1 MDTNSNSDEKSIIDF
16 DDEYSENKINEN
28 KNNIT
33 DNENNNINKSGQMN
47 HPKNDNFQ
55 EEEDQAIAAIED
67 EEEEN
72 VEEEKEIIND
82 PKVKELNEIDINN
95 KQAIIDFLMQDN
107 LITKKPIKK
116 EDFMKDQNKNKYLYV
131 NSSVKKKT
139 TNGTQK
145 NSFGRVG
152 YQIEH
157 EEGDPQFVKDINVA
171 ANLLKDQI
179 QEENK
184 DVAKLLFDD
193 ITPNLTTKKII
204 TRKEIGEKVQ
214 KALENKRKNLERI
227 EKEMYQEQKSIE
239 TFTPAIN
246 HKANEGERRDLQTFL
261 QSQNDFQKRVEEKKN
276 SLLVKK
282 EEEIKKINIGKPKI
296 NKHSEQLSKISNGE
310 PVYMRLY
317 NKRNIKEK
325 KEEEEKKENN
335 QKKEEDKKRK
345 EKSQKKNNP
354 YSHIRSKINILR
366 KSPSQAGGNAI
377 KDEVILS
384 KTNAK
389 NNSKVKIPFDRN
401 SKSLNKRDK
410 SESDIFRNRNK
421 KLFDI
426 KDLPTNKMLWSKFIK
441 DFDEALINLNED
453 NNNMEENI
461 EELDLYQYHKLLF
474 LLCLVTYPP
483 EQKENEQKNE
493 NNKQMEVIPETNVES
508 MIKIDENNL
517 INDSFNLLKLDQDKV
532 KTINI
537 RNFLMFVLDNQN
549 YDLYQ
554 QYKTNHEQE
563 LKDLF
568 PTDKFK
574 KEEIPELILKKQ
586 NEQLLSNVDKSN
598 KKNNK
603 YFYVSHDNKI
613 IFTLD
618 KSNNIKKDFSMFSLN
633 YRNKRRK
640 TKEDQII
647 NIIKQQYP
655 FKPTIN
661 VRSEK
666 LYQKYKDKVYAIHS
680 DTVTSN
686 NSQYKKESMEYID
699 RILLLDKRRLAEN
712 QKIKEELLKKE
723 TKECTFKPKI
733 NQTYPLKKKENK
745 ENFETKNENKENNE
759 NKGNNE
765 SNSINKKNNSKN
777 KSRFDQLY
785 EHGKKYIQ
793 SKKNKSREEIEL
805 ERQKNECTFQPNIKN
820 LNAQKI
826 PLTKFTNDIYNE
838 KEYKYLYERLK
849 HGRLERMVKDSN
861 NDRYG
866 LNNELKQFVKD
877 NKEFN
882 YIQNQAYFEP
892 ENPYYYNNNQNDFE
906 NNFNNE
912 TNMFQDETMNETNIR
927 NDGEEEDNNSEEGA
941 PEKKDEIPMLIIDV
955 NIRQGVKK
963 KIFVYEGDTPEELAD
978 KFAKKHNLDTETKN
992 KLQSLIQSHMVKL
1005 LTKIEEENQSS
1016 KSQNSQ
1022 NQKIL

>member
-1 MDTNSNSDEKSIIDF
+1 MDTSDEKSIIDF
-16 DDEYSENKINEN
+16 DDEYCENKTNEN

-33 DNENNNINKSGQMN
+33 NNENNDMNKGDQMN
-47 HPKNDNFQ
+47 NQKNNNLQ
-55 EEEDQAIAAIED
+55 EEEDQAIAALED

-72 VEEEKEIIND
+72 VEVKEIIND

-95 KQAIIDFLMQDN
+95 KKEIIDILMQDI
-107 LITKKPIKK
+107 LITKKPIKND
-116 EDFMKDQNKNKYLYV
+116 DFMKEQNKNKYANV
-131 NSSVKKKT
+131 NSTVKKKN
-139 TNGTQK
+139 TNPAQK
-145 NSFGRVG
+145 NSFGRTG

-171 ANLLKDQI
+171 AYLLKDQI

-193 ITPNLTTKKII
+193 ITPNLTSKKVI

-214 KALENKRKNLERI
+214 MALEKKRKNLERI
-227 EKEMYQEQKSIE
+227 EKEMYQEQKSVE
-239 TFTPAIN
+239 TFTPEII
-246 HKANEGERRDLQTFL
+246 HRANEGDRRDLETFL
-261 QSQNDFQKRVEEKKN
+261 KSQNDFQKRVEKKKN
-276 SLLVKK
+276 NMLVKK
-282 EEEIKKINIGKPKI
+282 EEEIKKLNVGKPII
-296 NKHSEQLSKISNGE
+296 NKYSDQNLKNNNGE
-310 PVYMRLY
+310 PVYLRLY
-317 NKRNIKEK
+317 NQRNITEKKEKEEKKTNQK
-325 KEEEEKKENN
+325 KEEEEK
-335 QKKEEDKKRK
+335 RAK
-345 EKSQKKNNP
+345 EKSQKKKNL
-354 YSHIRSKINILR
+354 YSHVKSKINILR
-366 KSPSQAGGNAI
+366 KSPSQAGGNVF
-377 KDEVILS
+377 KDDVLLNKANS
-384 KTNAK
+384 K
-389 NNSKVKIPFDRN
+389 NNSKIKIPYDRN
-401 SKSLNKRDK
+401 AKSLNKRDK

-441 DFDEALINLNED
+441 DFDEALVNLNED

-474 LLCLVTYPP
+474 ILGLVSYPP

-493 NNKQMEVIPETNVES
+493 NDKQMEVIPEINVEN
-508 MIKIDENNL
+508 MLKVDENTL
-517 INDSFNLLKLDQDKV
+517 ITDSFNLLKLDQDKV

-568 PTDKFK
+568 PPDKYK
-574 KEEIPELILKKQ
+574 KEEIPEIILKKQ
-586 NEQLLSNVDKSN
+586 NEHLLSNVDKSN

-603 YFYVSHDNKI
+603 YFSVSHDNKI

-640 TKEDQII
+640 GKEEQII

-666 LYQKYKDKVYAIHS
+666 IYQKYKDKVYAIHS

-733 NQTYPLKKKENK
+733 NQNYPLKKKEK
-745 ENFETKNENKENNE
+745 RQDSQTKNENKENNE
-759 NKGNNE
+759 NKGNNAT
-765 SNSINKKNNSKN
+765 NNINNKSKSKN

-785 EHGKKYIQ
+785 EHGKKFIQ
-793 SKKNKSREEIEL
+793 SKKEKSREEIEL
-805 ERQKNECTFQPNIKN
+805 DRQKNECTFQPNIKN
-820 LNAQKI
+820 LNSQKI

-838 KEYKYLYERLK
+838 KEYKYLYQRLK

-866 LNNELKQFVKD
+866 LNKELKQFVKD

-882 YIQNQAYFEP
+882 YIQNQAYFES
-892 ENPYYYNNNQNDFE
+892 ENPYYYNNNQNEFE
-906 NNFNNE
+906 NNFNSE
-912 TNMFQDETMNETNIR
+912 KNMFQNEQNESNTKNE
-927 NDGEEEDNNSEEGA
+927 GKEEENNSEEGA
-941 PEKKDEIPMLIIDV
+941 PEKKDEIPLLIIDV

-963 KIFVYEGDTPEELAD
+963 KIFVYEGDTPEDLAD
-978 KFAKKHNLDTETKN
+978 KFAKKHNLEPETKN
-992 KLQSLIQSHMVKL
+992 KLQSLIQSHMMRL